1 MKRIFAMVL
10 ACMLLLGCSSLSA
23 LADDVVTLR
32 VWAGIQ
38 PEYGYDTLIENFNA
52 AFKDKGIQAEYT
64 RYVNNADGN
73 LQVNTFL
80 MGGGEIDV
88 LIGYGTDRLKTRV
101 EGGYLV
107 DLTDMMAA
115 AGFDPVAELGEAN
128 TVPYTIDGKYYGLNT
143 KYENSNYLFV
153 NVDMFK
159 AAGIEIPYDGWT
171 YSEFREVA
179 KKLTQG
185 EGFDKIYGMYWNYN
199 SGPNYSR
206 GFCRNILD
214 EYAMYKNLECT
225 ESNFNDPL
233 TIKGVQLMVDTMRTD
248 MSAPSVEDEKADS
261 MSIQTMFLGGKCA
274 MALGISQL
282 RLVKDLATYPHDF
295 TTAIVPM
302 PVPDETF
309 EDKTWSFL
317 AGAGDIISI
326 ASSCEHK
333 DAAFEFLLW
342 YVKGGMNPLARGGRI
357 PLWKGTDANEV
368 AAALMDGAE
377 GVFELTS
384 LQNYINID
392 KTNTTM
398 LLDHPEWALAEI
410 TAIYNEEFENA
421 LYGMKTVEA
430 AMNDATTR
438 SNDAISLAIKNA
450 AN

>member
-1 MKRIFAMVL
+1 MKRIFALVL
-10 ACMLLLGCSSLSA
+10 ACAMMLGCGAVSA

-38 PEYGYDTLIENFNA
+38 PEYGYDTLIENFNE

-80 MGGGEIDV
+80 MSGGEIDV

-115 AGFDPVAELGEAN
+115 AGFDPIDELGEAN

-143 KYENSNYLFV
+143 KYENSSYLFV
-153 NVDMFK
+153 NVDMFQ
-159 AAGIEIPYDGWT
+159 AAGIEIPYGGWT
-171 YSEFREVA
+171 YGEFREAA
-179 KKLTQG
+179 KKTTQG
-185 EGFDKIYGMYWNYN
+185 EGADKVYGMYWNYN

-225 ESNFNDPL
+225 EANFNDPL
-233 TIKGVQLMVDTMRTD
+233 TVKGIQLMVDTMRND
-248 MSAPSVEDEKADS
+248 LSAPSVEDEKADS

-309 EDKTWSFL
+309 EDKAWSFL
-317 AGAGDIISI
+317 PGAGDIISI

-333 DAAFEFLLW
+333 EAAFEFLLW
-342 YVKGGMNPLARGGRI
+342 YVQGGMNPLARGGRI

-421 LYGMKTVEA
+421 LFGIKTAED

-438 SNDAISLAIKNA
+438 ANEAISLAIRNA